1 MNFNLQCGRTGAAAD
16 ELMKPE
22 QLYPHFFTCL
32 SVRGLELQPIFPLLV
47 PQWSSKLKFKVVLL
61 AVEILVAVSQVMDKA
76 VAKMQRKLSLKNNM
90 PTVICAFQECL
101 CKENRV
107 WNRHF
112 KGKKADVIDI
122 RVFIFSC
129 RTIRV
134 DGVHVHNPMGV
145 FWTLL
150 TGTSMTPFPSLI

>member
-47 PQWSSKLKFKVVLL
+47 PQWSSKLKFKV
-61 AVEILVAVSQVMDKA
+61 EISVVVSQVMDKA

-90 PTVICAFQECL
+90 HTVICAFQECL
-101 CKENRV
+101 CKETRV

-112 KGKKADVIDI
+112 KGKKPDVIDI

-129 RTIRV
+129 RTIR
-134 DGVHVHNPMGV
+134 
-145 FWTLL
+145 WCT
-150 TGTSMTPFPSLI
+150 

>member
-32 SVRGLELQPIFPLLV
+32 SVRGLELQPILPLLV

-61 AVEILVAVSQVMDKA
+61 AVEILVVVSQVMDKA
-76 VAKMQRKLSLKNNM
+76 VAKMQRKPSLKNNM
-90 PTVICAFQECL
+90 HTVICAFQECL
-101 CKENRV
+101 CKENGV

-122 RVFIFSC
+122 RVFIF
-129 RTIRV
+129 
-134 DGVHVHNPMGV
+134 
-145 FWTLL
+145 FWQDYKSRWCTC
-150 TGTSMTPFPSLI
+150 T